1 MDWPKRASDTSCIL
15 NTNKVKQIMNPISRT
30 PRAVTQPRRGFTLV
44 ELLVA
49 VALVL
54 LLMTLFAQIFAT
66 ATGALST
73 QRGIAENDQRARR
86 VQTTMASDL
95 GRMTYRALDGTDG
108 IVPIL
113 DDFTSPIAWEPVAG
127 LQNGYFYL
135 AENDPN
141 NDTDD
146 VLQFTMQAY
155 GSQIW
160 ADADIP
166 PFVGKALFFPNGDAA
181 TELDQP
187 EADDGDL
194 SWTAPG
200 GPLVI
205 GTDNQNSRG
214 ASQFAEVVY
223 FLRHGNLY
231 RRTLLVRQPF
241 APPASPGLP
250 ELNGGNYGGTNTF
263 WNDFDYSAF
272 FDNNA
277 GTPAMVMLDQNA
289 LNNQTGTTISL
300 GMPKFRFGFWG
311 DFQVAESGMPREFT
325 DVAET
330 NFIGRFT
337 HEETSN
343 PNFLYPGQDVAA
355 GNPHMDRLTALNYD
369 AARGIV
375 TDGTATVAGTAPW
388 DLANGARRS
397 EDIVLSNV
405 HSFDVQVYDPA
416 VGDFVNLGHSI
427 PGGDFNQANNQNLG
441 ADGGPGEA
449 GTDDDG
455 LNGVD
460 DDGERGWPGTD
471 DYGNRYDTWHRDS
484 ALIGNL
490 PSPYA
495 IISAG
500 ADGAPGVVNFDDDSN
515 GVDDDAGELGWTG
528 SDDVALRAI
537 KITIRYLDTTSNQ
550 MRDLTIVHSFADR
563 DSN

>member
-1 MDWPKRASDTSCIL
+1 
-15 NTNKVKQIMNPISRT
+15 MNPISRT

-86 VQTTMASDL
+86 LQTTLASDL
-95 GRMTYRALDGTDG
+95 SRMTYRALVGTDG

-113 DDFTSPIAWEPVAG
+113 DDNMSGIAWEPVDG
-127 LQNGYFYL
+127 LQEGYFYL

-146 VLQFTMQAY
+146 VLQFTMQAH

-160 ADADIP
+160 ADTDIP
-166 PFVGKALFFPNGDAA
+166 PFVGRALFIPNGDAA
-181 TELDQP
+181 TELNQP
-187 EADDGDL
+187 EADDGNL
-194 SWTAPG
+194 TWNG
-200 GPLVI
+200 GA
-205 GTDNQNSRG
+205 GTLEIALENENSRG

-231 RRTLLVRQPF
+231 RRMLLVRQQF
-241 APPASPGLP
+241 APSSSPDHP
-250 ELNGGNYGGTNTF
+250 DLNSVNYGGTNTF

-272 FDNNA
+272 FDNDA
-277 GTPAMVMLDQNA
+277 VTPAMVMLDQNA
-289 LNNQTGTTISL
+289 LNNQTGAAISL
-300 GMPKFRFGFWG
+300 GMPKYRFGFWG

-388 DLANGARRS
+388 DLANGTRRS

-427 PGGDFNQANNQNLG
+427 PGGDFNRANNRNVG
-441 ADGGPGEA
+441 ADGAPGEA

-455 LNGVD
+455 INGVD

-471 DYGNRYDTWHRDS
+471 DYGNRYDTWHRD
-484 ALIGNL
+484 ATLIGDL
-490 PSPYA
+490 GSPYA
-495 IISAG
+495 VMTAG
-500 ADGAPGVVNFDDDSN
+500 PDLAPGVVNFDDNSD
-515 GVDDDAGELGWTG
+515 GVDDDAGELGWIGT
-528 SDDVALRAI
+528 DDVALRAI

>member
-1 MDWPKRASDTSCIL
+1 M
-15 NTNKVKQIMNPISRT
+15 
-30 PRAVTQPRRGFTLV
+30 
-44 ELLVA
+44 
-49 VALVL
+49 
-54 LLMTLFAQIFAT
+54 
-66 ATGALST
+66 
-73 QRGIAENDQRARR
+73 
-86 VQTTMASDL
+86 
-95 GRMTYRALDGTDG
+95 
-108 IVPIL
+108 
-113 DDFTSPIAWEPVAG
+113 AG

-205 GTDNQNSRG
+205 DTDNQNSRG

-231 RRTLLVRQPF
+231 RRTLLVRQGF

-311 DFQVAESGMPREFT
+311 DFTNAESGMPREFT

-343 PNFLYPGQDVAA
+343 PNFLYPGQDVDWGKSAHGSA
-355 GNPHMDRLTALNYD
+355 DRTELRCESGNCH
-369 AARGIV
+369 
-375 TDGTATVAGTAPW
+375 
-388 DLANGARRS
+388 RRS
-397 EDIVLSNV
+397 HRTTLRGRDR
-405 HSFDVQVYDPA
+405 A
-416 VGDFVNLGHSI
+416 VGPCERCTAVGGHCAE
-427 PGGDFNQANNQNLG
+427 Q
-441 ADGGPGEA
+441 
-449 GTDDDG
+449 
-455 LNGVD
+455 
-460 DDGERGWPGTD
+460 R
-471 DYGNRYDTWHRDS
+471 
-484 ALIGNL
+484 AL
-490 PSPYA
+490 
-495 IISAG
+495 
-500 ADGAPGVVNFDDDSN
+500 V
-515 GVDDDAGELGWTG
+515 
-528 SDDVALRAI
+528 
-537 KITIRYLDTTSNQ
+537 
-550 MRDLTIVHSFADR
+550 
-563 DSN
+563 